1 MENTKTTNNESFE
14 ELFLASVSDD
24 KEIKAGEIIS
34 GEVIKIGR
42 DVVLVDI
49 DYKSEGRVDISEF
62 VDIEGNLTVKVGD
75 KVDVFLETAEDEDG
89 LVIVSKEKADKLK
102 IWDEIAEACE
112 RGDIIEGR
120 VLDRVKGGLS
130 VDIGVKAFLPGSQI
144 DLTPVRD
151 LGHMVGNIYQFKI
164 IKFNKIRGN
173 IVLSRRSI
181 LEQERKVQRQQII
194 GKIEEGA
201 IVKGIIKNVTDYG
214 AFVDLGGLDGLLH
227 ITDLSWKRV
236 NHPNE
241 ILKLGEEIDVKVLKF
256 DRAKERVSLGLKQ
269 MSDDPWVNA
278 EMKYA
283 KNATVKGKVVNLTEY
298 GAFIEMEEGIEGLI
312 HVSEMSWTK
321 RVKHPSALLKL
332 GEEVEAVV
340 LELDPENRRMSLG
353 LKQTQPNPWDALVE
367 KYQPGS
373 KISGE
378 VRNITDFGVFVEVE
392 DGIDGLV
399 HVSDIS
405 WSNKV
410 KNPND
415 VYKKG
420 DKIEAVVLNVD
431 PSAERFA
438 LGIKQLTDDPWNKAE
453 SKYTA
458 GTETEG
464 KIVKITDFGLF
475 LEVEDDLEGLI
486 HVSEIPL
493 NDEEKVSD
501 KYTVGDS
508 VKAVVISMDPQERK
522 LSLSIK
528 AFENGMSQEIAQEAA
543 KKAKEKAK
551 PTLGDIMGD
560 QFKAF
565 GGDKAE

>member
-1 MENTKTTNNESFE
+1 MENTKTTNSENFE

-181 LEQERKVQRQQII
+181 LEQERKAQRQQII

-269 MSDDPWVNA
+269 MSDDPWINA

-453 SKYTA
+453 NKYTA

-493 NDEEKVSD
+493 EGEEKVSD

-508 VKAVVISMDPQERK
+508 VKAVVTSMDSQERK

-560 QFKAF
+560 QFKSF